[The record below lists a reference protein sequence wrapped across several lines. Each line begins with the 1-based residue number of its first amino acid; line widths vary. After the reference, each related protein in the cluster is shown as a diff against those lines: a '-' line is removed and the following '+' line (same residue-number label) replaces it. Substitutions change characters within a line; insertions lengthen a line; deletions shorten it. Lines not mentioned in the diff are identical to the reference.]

1 VDEEVLSGLTESRAA
16 VESDNATRMI
26 GEAERDVVA
35 MAALSGVPLDVAAAP
50 SPDARSWPSRTFRAI
65 LPFLVIAALWQTASM
80 FTKPY
85 LFPGL
90 GSVAK
95 SFWTILTTWD
105 LLSQGLVTWARLLVA
120 VTASLLI
127 GIPIGLAMGLSSIS
141 DEFLRPVVKFIM
153 GVPALNWVIIVIIW
167 FSTTELRIGFVLV
180 VLCTPVTVFCVY
192 DSVRSIDRK
201 LTDMVLSFGASP
213 LQQVRLLL
221 WPYVQASAF
230 TAAKLNVGNAVRT
243 VIVAELVG
251 APPGI
256 GKELDEAK
264 NLFDM
269 PTVLAWTIFLVL
281 MALIM
286 TQGIEVAERRMLRW
300 RGESHGRD

>member
-1 VDEEVLSGLTESRAA
+1 LSGVAAQDGSAEPDMMRASGGA
-16 VESDNATRMI
+16 
-26 GEAERDVVA
+26 GRDAVA
-35 MAALSGVPLDVAAAP
+35 MAAISGIPFDAVAVR
-50 SPDARSWPSRTFRAI
+50 SPRGRSLLSRTFRAI
-65 LPFLVIAALWQTASM
+65 LPFLVIAALWETASL

-90 GSVAK
+90 GSIAK
-95 SFWTILTTWD
+95 SFWTILTTWE
-105 LLSQGLVTWARLLVA
+105 LLSQGLVTWLRLLVA
-120 VTASLLI
+120 VSASLII
-127 GIPIGLAMGLSSIS
+127 GIPVGLAMGLSTTC

-167 FSTTELRIGFVLV
+167 FSTTELRIGFVLI

-192 DSVRSIDRK
+192 DGVRSIDRK
-201 LTDMVLSFGASP
+201 LTDMVLAFGANP
-213 LQQVRLLL
+213 LQHIRLLL

-251 APPGI
+251 APLGI
-256 GKELDEAK
+256 GKELDLAK
-264 NLFDM
+264 NVFDM
-269 PTVLAWTIFLVL
+269 PTVLAWTIFLVM

-286 TQGIEVAERRMLRW
+286 TQGIEYAERTILRW
-300 RGESHGRD
+300 RGESHGRS